1 MARQL
6 RRLLQNAIID
16 GEPLERG
23 TLLDIREQD
32 VDQRILDLTE
42 LVSDERDG
50 PVRVAAPTEVVDEDD
65 GKPVRRTRLPK

>member
-6 RRLLQNAIID
+6 RKLLYNAIID

-32 VDQRILDLTE
+32 VDERIQELTE
-42 LVSDERDG
+42 LVSDDDDG
-50 PVRVAAPTEVVDEDD
+50 PVRVAAPVEDDDD
-65 GKPVRRTRLPK
+65 GKPVRRSRRNAQ

>member
-6 RRLLQNAIID
+6 RKLLYNAIID

-32 VDQRILDLTE
+32 VDDRIIDLTE
-42 LVSDERDG
+42 LVSDDDDG
-50 PVRVAAPTEVVDEDD
+50 PVRVAAPVDEDD
-65 GKPVRRTRLPK
+65 DGKTVRRSRRS

>member
-6 RRLLQNAIID
+6 RKLLYNAIID

-32 VDQRILDLTE
+32 VDDRIIDLTE
-42 LVSDERDG
+42 LVSDDDDG
-50 PVRVAAPTEVVDEDD
+50 PVRVAAPVDEDDD
-65 GKPVRRTRLPK
+65 GKPVRRSRRS